1 MQAVSPD
8 DWVQQIVLAPHFSR
22 KLFKQLS
29 SESSSLNR

>member
-22 KLFKQLS
+22 KLFKQVS
-29 SESSSLNR
+29 SEILSLNP